1 MLFPAAD
8 PDAVAVPSLV
18 LPVIVAARGRL
29 PTGIDAEVAAPVAR
43 PDGSLTA
50 PMTAPVVV
58 ALELGFFS
66 TAGLDTERVP
76 ALVAG
81 RTGFGVVFAFAF
93 DAAAAFAA
101 LSADVRVCP
110 GATATSP
117 LGWEVVVRETERL
130 CGIAVAGL
138 LGDA

>member
-29 PTGIDAEVAAPVAR
+29 PMGIDVEVAR
-43 PDGSLTA
+43 PGGSLTA

-81 RTGFGVVFAFAF
+81 RTRFGVVFAFAF
-93 DAAAAFAA
+93 EVAAAFAA

-117 LGWEVVVRETERL
+117 LGWEVVVREAERL

-138 LGDA
+138 LGGA

>member
-1 MLFPAAD
+1 M
-8 PDAVAVPSLV
+8 
-18 LPVIVAARGRL
+18 
-29 PTGIDAEVAAPVAR
+29 GIDVEVAR
-43 PDGSLTA
+43 PGGSLTA

-81 RTGFGVVFAFAF
+81 RTRFGVAFAF
-93 DAAAAFAA
+93 EVAAAFAA

-117 LGWEVVVRETERL
+117 LGWEVVVREAERL

-138 LGDA
+138 LGGA